1 MSHVALRRVVIRL
14 LHDAALVDRLARD
27 PDAALTGADLSS
39 AERAWLLAV
48 PVNAWR
54 TDANRPRRVLAALAD
69 EYPATVRAAPARP
82 AAFFSSPHF
91 HSAVQDRGSLA
102 LAFGGYMSEDADR
115 GVVALARLE
124 LAAAVVRRAPRR
136 VPASPAGMLRLSPRA
151 AVVRVA
157 AGAAELL
164 DAVRDGRTATTL
176 GQTDEPLL
184 VARSA
189 DGVDVAIERLEAP
202 LAALLERALE
212 VVPTPELERLVVTL
226 GGAPEDALGVIGSLR
241 EDALLV

>member
-1 MSHVALRRVVIRL
+1 MSHTALRRTVIRL
-14 LHDAALVDRLARD
+14 LHDASMVDRLRSD
-27 PDAALTGADLSS
+27 PAALGDVDLTA

-48 PVNAWR
+48 PPEAWR
-54 TDANRPRRVLAALAD
+54 TDADRPRRVLAALAD
-69 EYPATVRAAPARP
+69 EYPAAVRLAPSRRD
-82 AAFFSSPHF
+82 AFFRSAHF
-91 HSAVQDRGSLA
+91 HAAVQERGSLA
-102 LAFGGYMSEDADR
+102 IAFGRHMSEDADR
-115 GVVALARLE
+115 RVVAVVRLE

-136 VPASPAGMLRLSPRA
+136 IPASPPDTLRLSPRA

-164 DAVRDGRTATTL
+164 DATRDGRQATRL

-189 DGVDVAIERLEAP
+189 DGDDVAIERLEAP
-202 LAALLERALE
+202 LAALLERAVE
-212 VVPTPELERLVVTL
+212 VVPIAELERLVVTL
-226 GGAPEDALGVIGSLR
+226 GGAADDASGVIRNLR